1 MKYAER
7 HGRPP
12 PKTAAALLPGSAL
25 RPRCRTALCRFAA
38 GSADNA
44 LQRTT
49 PVLPGA
55 SRCNI
60 SMSDASVTPIESS
73 VHDKVEE

>member
-12 PKTAAALLPGSAL
+12 PKTAVAL